1 MKSKHDKHHRFTF
14 KHAER
19 NCYNCGRGGPVILCN
34 SPGLAVHCY
43 MRHYKW
49 WVPERKQAKR
59 NDPSRVVMVKGN
71 SVGFSSYF
79 GAPWTEEDKRRLSAC
94 LKECLPVV
102 MPDHKALLMSL
113 NPEAH
118 SG

>member
-1 MKSKHDKHHRFTF
+1 MKSKHDKHYRFTF

-19 NCYNCGRGGPVILCN
+19 NCYNCGRGGRGGPGILCN

-59 NDPSRVVMVKGN
+59 NDPSRVVMVKGQM
-71 SVGFSSYF
+71 VGCSAYVVPFQSSGYNHQRVVSLF
-79 GAPWTEEDKRRLSAC
+79 HEAERLAA
-94 LKECLPVV
+94 
-102 MPDHKALLMSL
+102 KAQ
-113 NPEAH
+113 EAH